1 MKFFLIMLI
10 PIIMSCSDHKAEL
23 KQEYELGKLEY
34 AKGRLASAKK
44 KFTNVESFEPKY
56 KDVSLYLGKIEFYQG
71 HFLKASQIFSSLL
84 DDEEYG
90 YQAFL
95 LKLKADFLFQKDR
108 SKLLEEVGAALNKD
122 SSNLELLLLSAKLNE
137 ELGKI
142 AEAIQCYER
151 IVQETDAILLSHK
164 ELNRIYK
171 RLGMEDKV
179 QFHASRLAFFNE
191 EKKGKSKL

>member
-1 MKFFLIMLI
+1 MKVSLLVLIVMLS
-10 PIIMSCSDHKAEL
+10 SCSDHNTDL

-34 AKGRLASAKK
+34 IKGRLEGAKK
-44 KFTNVESFEPKY
+44 KFTNVNSYEPNY

-84 DDEEYG
+84 DDDTYG

-95 LKLKADFLFQKDR
+95 LKIKSDFFYQKDR

-122 SSNLELLLLSAKLNE
+122 SSNLELLLLSAKLHE

-142 AEAIQCYER
+142 PEAIQCYER
-151 IVQETDAILLSHK
+151 IVQETDVIILSHK
-164 ELNRIYK
+164 ELHRIYQ
-171 RLGMEDKV
+171 RLGFEEKV
-179 QFHASRLAFFNE
+179 QFHQSRLAFFNE
-191 EKKGKSKL
+191 EKKRK